1 MQKEIKNH
9 NIIMMI
15 NIIYDTNKRKLIEL
29 IEQLT
34 FNFLRRFIEM

>member
-15 NIIYDTNKRKLIEL
+15 NIIYDTNKRELIEL